1 MGNLI
6 GDANTKGNPW
16 EGLGKNYKAVVQSSE
31 VAVLLFP
38 GTCHLIMQLPLRWR
52 QNPSYWEGPFRDHFK
67 NQVFISRSWW
77 WNRPTQQRKI
87 SSQRLLVCLALS
99 KYWRKKKTGSLSV
112 AFIRWE
118 PDTCKLAGWNSP
130 TQYLVCQIKGMPST
144 QFVING

>member
-99 KYWRKKKTGSLSV
+99 KYWRKKKNRFSLCCFYQMRTRHLQTRGLKFSHTIPSLSDKGD
-112 AFIRWE
+112 AIY
-118 PDTCKLAGWNSP
+118 T
-130 TQYLVCQIKGMPST
+130 VC
-144 QFVING
+144 N